1 MGVLDELKIC
11 WLGSTKGVDL
21 KDTDFA
27 FATRQWGH
35 HNEKN
40 LPMTV
45 RFRYAETAE
54 RVKIAAE
61 EAGILKR
68 RRPVEVGKYRIPKN
82 EEDDLIVTNRAKD
95 RPKTWIRLS
104 VPEKERR
111 NRKAIID
118 SRNTADYLAGKK
130 VNQWMKRRRLG
141 WSREEDNVI
150 TKLAKEVKENE
161 EREKVVVQN
170 GTEENGT
177 GNGNTK

>member
-45 RFRYAETAE
+45 RFRYAEKAAE
-54 RVKIAAE
+54 VKIAAE

-68 RRPVEVGKYRIPKN
+68 RKPVEVGKYRIPKN

-170 GTEENGT
+170 GT

>member
-68 RRPVEVGKYRIPKN
+68 PVRTPYDDWKCKFCNSLENKYN
-82 EEDDLIVTNRAKD
+82 FV
-95 RPKTWIRLS
+95 
-104 VPEKERR
+104 
-111 NRKAIID
+111 
-118 SRNTADYLAGKK
+118 
-130 VNQWMKRRRLG
+130 
-141 WSREEDNVI
+141 
-150 TKLAKEVKENE
+150 
-161 EREKVVVQN
+161 
-170 GTEENGT
+170 
-177 GNGNTK
+177 